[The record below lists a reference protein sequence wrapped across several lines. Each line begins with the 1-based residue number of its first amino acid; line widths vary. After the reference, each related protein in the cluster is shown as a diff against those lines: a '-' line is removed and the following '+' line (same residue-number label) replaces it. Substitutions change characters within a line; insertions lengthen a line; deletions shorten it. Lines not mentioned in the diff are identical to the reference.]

1 MNIENG
7 LEEPMKE
14 ISAFNGVCLSLVER
28 IKLETTLDQLKSDI
42 KCDEMQFWGI
52 IYGAEK
58 DYYIAKALYYKG
70 YPQFPKKKYFFCSS
84 SNFIFSELPS
94 LYSHQIP
101 NFHKF
106 NTYFIGNP
114 DIILEKYDSGNAA
127 NFDEEN
133 EGDSFKP
140 KIKKKNMTET
150 DRLSFVVRA
159 IDRDCSVVPVGG
171 FKMMPINELRRNDL
185 FEGLN
190 SEDLDKKEKYVHF
203 RPVENQEKKD
213 KIAMGKDNE
222 ELKKENEALKNK
234 LEKEKEKEK
243 ENEEL
248 SLGKFAEPVILQQGQ
263 KFILTINDIQGD
275 INKASVSHKGI
286 VKDLKPGI
294 IVLIDDGLLS

>member
-28 IKLETTLDQLKSDI
+28 IKLETTLDQLKCDI

-52 IYGAEK
+52 IYGSEK

-94 LYSHQIP
+94 LQSHKIP

-114 DIILEKYDSGNAA
+114 DIILEKYESNNAA
-127 NFDEEN
+127 DYDEEN
-133 EGDSFKP
+133 EGDSFRP
-140 KIKKKNMTET
+140 RPKKKNMTET

-190 SEDLDKKEKYVHF
+190 SEDLNKKEKYVHF

-213 KIAMGKDNE
+213 KIAMGKAVLDFEFLDSIADDPIKDSWSIHVDSTKTTSSIRSVVWPGYFAYCKANSDQFGGVYIGYGI
-222 ELKKENEALKNK
+222 KNVDIP
-234 LEKEKEKEK
+234 
-243 ENEEL
+243 
-248 SLGKFAEPVILQQGQ
+248 FMQQ
-263 KFILTINDIQGD
+263 
-275 INKASVSHKGI
+275 
-286 VKDLKPGI
+286 
-294 IVLIDDGLLS
+294 

>member
-28 IKLETTLDQLKSDI
+28 LKLESTLDQLKSDI

-213 KIAMGKDNE
+213 KIAMGKAVFDFDFLDSIADDPIKDSWSIHVDSTKTISSLRNLIWPGYFAYHKANTDE
-222 ELKKENEALKNK
+222 FSGIYIGYGIKNIDIP
-234 LEKEKEKEK
+234 
-243 ENEEL
+243 
-248 SLGKFAEPVILQQGQ
+248 FMQQ
-263 KFILTINDIQGD
+263 
-275 INKASVSHKGI
+275 
-286 VKDLKPGI
+286 
-294 IVLIDDGLLS
+294 

>member
-1 MNIENG
+1 MNIEQG
-7 LEEPMKE
+7 LEENMRE
-14 ISAFNGVCLSLVER
+14 ISAANGVCLSLIEKL
-28 IKLETTLDQLKSDI
+28 KLETTLDQLKSDI
-42 KCDEMQFWGI
+42 KCDEMLFWGI

-70 YPQFPKKKYFFCSS
+70 NPEFPKKKYYFCSS
-84 SNFIFSELPS
+84 SNFIFSQLPDIQA
-94 LYSHQIP
+94 HHIQ

-114 DIILEKYDSGNAA
+114 DIILEKYDSEN
-127 NFDEEN
+127 NSNLDDELS
-133 EGDSFKP
+133 GDTFKP

-171 FKMMPINELRRNDL
+171 FKMLPINELRRNDL

-213 KIAMGKDNE
+213 KIAMGKAIFDFEFLDSIVDDPIKDSWSIHVDSTKTISTLRSLVWPGYFAFCKANSDQFGGVYIGYGI
-222 ELKKENEALKNK
+222 KNIDIP
-234 LEKEKEKEK
+234 
-243 ENEEL
+243 
-248 SLGKFAEPVILQQGQ
+248 FMQQ
-263 KFILTINDIQGD
+263 
-275 INKASVSHKGI
+275 
-286 VKDLKPGI
+286 
-294 IVLIDDGLLS
+294 

>member
-1 MNIENG
+1 MNIEQG
-7 LEEPMKE
+7 LEENMRE
-14 ISAFNGVCLSLVER
+14 ISAANGVCLSLIEKL
-28 IKLETTLDQLKSDI
+28 KLETTLDQLKSDI

-70 YPQFPKKKYFFCSS
+70 NPEFPKKKYYFCSS
-84 SNFIFSELPS
+84 SNFIFSQLPDIQA
-94 LYSHQIP
+94 HHIQ

-114 DIILEKYDSGNAA
+114 DIILEKYDSENNA
-127 NFDEEN
+127 NLEDELS
-133 EGDSFKP
+133 GDTFKP

-171 FKMMPINELRRNDL
+171 FKMLPINELRRNDL

-213 KIAMGKDNE
+213 KIAMGKAIFDFEFLDSIVDDPIKDSWSIHVDSTKTISTLRSLVWPGYFAFCKANSDQFGGVYIGYGI
-222 ELKKENEALKNK
+222 KNIDIP
-234 LEKEKEKEK
+234 
-243 ENEEL
+243 
-248 SLGKFAEPVILQQGQ
+248 FMQQ
-263 KFILTINDIQGD
+263 
-275 INKASVSHKGI
+275 
-286 VKDLKPGI
+286 
-294 IVLIDDGLLS
+294 

>member
-1 MNIENG
+1 MNIEQG
-7 LEEPMKE
+7 LEENMRE
-14 ISAFNGVCLSLVER
+14 ISAANGVCLSLIEKL
-28 IKLETTLDQLKSDI
+28 KLETTLDQLKSDI

-70 YPQFPKKKYFFCSS
+70 NPEFPKKKYYFCSS
-84 SNFIFSELPS
+84 SNFIFSQLPDIQA
-94 LYSHQIP
+94 HHIQ

-114 DIILEKYDSGNAA
+114 DIILEKYDSEN
-127 NFDEEN
+127 NSNLDDELS
-133 EGDSFKP
+133 GDTFKP

-171 FKMMPINELRRNDL
+171 FKMLPINELRRNDL

-213 KIAMGKDNE
+213 KIAMGKAIFDFEFLDSIVDDPIKDSWSIHVDSTKTISTLRSLVWPGYFAFCKANSDQFGGVYIGYGI
-222 ELKKENEALKNK
+222 KNIDIP
-234 LEKEKEKEK
+234 
-243 ENEEL
+243 
-248 SLGKFAEPVILQQGQ
+248 FMQQ
-263 KFILTINDIQGD
+263 
-275 INKASVSHKGI
+275 
-286 VKDLKPGI
+286 
-294 IVLIDDGLLS
+294 

>member
-14 ISAFNGVCLSLVER
+14 ISAINGVCLSLVER
-28 IKLETTLDQLKSDI
+28 IKLETTLDQLKCDI

-52 IYGAEK
+52 IYGSEK
-58 DYYIAKALYYKG
+58 DYYIAKASYYKG

-94 LYSHQIP
+94 LNPHQIP
-101 NFHKF
+101 NFHKY

-114 DIILEKYDSGNAA
+114 DIILEKYDSGNSS

-133 EGDSFKP
+133 EGDSFRP
-140 KIKKKNMTET
+140 RTKKKNMTET

-159 IDRDCSVVPVGG
+159 IDRDCAVVPVGG

-185 FEGLN
+185 FEGIN
-190 SEDLDKKEKYVHF
+190 SEDLEKKEKYVHF

-213 KIAMGKDNE
+213 KIAMGKAVLDFEFLDSIADDPIKDSWSIHVDSTKTTSSLRSLVWPGYFAYCKANSDQFGGVYIGYGI
-222 ELKKENEALKNK
+222 KNVDIP
-234 LEKEKEKEK
+234 
-243 ENEEL
+243 
-248 SLGKFAEPVILQQGQ
+248 FMQQ
-263 KFILTINDIQGD
+263 
-275 INKASVSHKGI
+275 
-286 VKDLKPGI
+286 
-294 IVLIDDGLLS
+294 

>member
-28 IKLETTLDQLKSDI
+28 IKLETTLDQLKCDI

-52 IYGAEK
+52 IYGSEK

-94 LYSHQIP
+94 LQSHQIP

-114 DIILEKYDSGNAA
+114 DIILEKYESNNAA
-127 NFDEEN
+127 DYDEEN
-133 EGDSFKP
+133 EGDSFRP
-140 KIKKKNMTET
+140 RPKKKNMTET

-159 IDRDCSVVPVGG
+159 IDRVGG

-190 SEDLDKKEKYVHF
+190 SEDLNKKEKYVHF

-213 KIAMGKDNE
+213 KIAMGKAVLDFEFLDSIADDPIKDSWSIHVDSTKTTSSIRSVVWPGYFAYCKANSDQFGGVYIGYGI
-222 ELKKENEALKNK
+222 KNVDIP
-234 LEKEKEKEK
+234 
-243 ENEEL
+243 
-248 SLGKFAEPVILQQGQ
+248 FMQQ
-263 KFILTINDIQGD
+263 
-275 INKASVSHKGI
+275 
-286 VKDLKPGI
+286 
-294 IVLIDDGLLS
+294 

>member
-1 MNIENG
+1 MNIEQG
-7 LEEPMKE
+7 LEENMRE
-14 ISAFNGVCLSLVER
+14 ISAANGVCLSLIEKL
-28 IKLETTLDQLKSDI
+28 KLETTLDQLKSDI

-70 YPQFPKKKYFFCSS
+70 NPEFPKKKYYFCSS
-84 SNFIFSELPS
+84 SNFILSQLPDIQT
-94 LYSHQIP
+94 HHIQ

-114 DIILEKYDSGNAA
+114 DIILEKYDSEN
-127 NFDEEN
+127 NSNLDDELS
-133 EGDSFKP
+133 GDTFKP

-159 IDRDCSVVPVGG
+159 IDSDCSVVPVGG
-171 FKMMPINELRRNDL
+171 FKMLPIYELRRNDL

-213 KIAMGKDNE
+213 KIAMGKAIFDFEFLDSIVDDPIKDSWSIHVDSTKTISTLRSLVWPGYFAFCKANSDQFGGVYIGYGI
-222 ELKKENEALKNK
+222 KNIDIP
-234 LEKEKEKEK
+234 
-243 ENEEL
+243 
-248 SLGKFAEPVILQQGQ
+248 FMQQ
-263 KFILTINDIQGD
+263 
-275 INKASVSHKGI
+275 
-286 VKDLKPGI
+286 
-294 IVLIDDGLLS
+294 

>member
-52 IYGAEK
+52 IYGSEK

-94 LYSHQIP
+94 LNPHQIP

-114 DIILEKYDSGNAA
+114 DIILEKYESGNAS

-140 KIKKKNMTET
+140 KLRKKNMTET
-150 DRLSFVVRA
+150 DRLSYVVRA
-159 IDRDCSVVPVGG
+159 IDRDTSVVPVGG
-171 FKMMPINELRRNDL
+171 YKMLPINEIRRNDL
-185 FEGLN
+185 FEGIN
-190 SEDLDKKEKYVHF
+190 SEDLGKIEKYLHF
-203 RPVENQEKKD
+203 RPVENQEKID
-213 KIAMGKDNE
+213 KINMGKAVFDFDFLDSISDDPIKDTWSIQLDSNKTTC
-222 ELKKENEALKNK
+222 LLRSLVWPGYFAYCKANSDQFGGVYFGYGIKNVDIP
-234 LEKEKEKEK
+234 
-243 ENEEL
+243 
-248 SLGKFAEPVILQQGQ
+248 FMQQ
-263 KFILTINDIQGD
+263 
-275 INKASVSHKGI
+275 
-286 VKDLKPGI
+286 
-294 IVLIDDGLLS
+294 

>member
-28 IKLETTLDQLKSDI
+28 IKLETTLDQLKCDI
-42 KCDEMQFWGI
+42 KCNETQFWGI
-52 IYGAEK
+52 IYGSEK

-94 LYSHQIP
+94 LQSHQIP

-114 DIILEKYDSGNAA
+114 DIILEKYESNNAA

-133 EGDSFKP
+133 EGDSFRP
-140 KIKKKNMTET
+140 RPKKKNMTET

-190 SEDLDKKEKYVHF
+190 SEDLNKKEKYVHF

-213 KIAMGKDNE
+213 KIAMGKAVLDFEFLDSIADDPIRDSWSIHVDSTKTTSSIRSIVWPGYFAYCKANSDQFGGVYIGYGI
-222 ELKKENEALKNK
+222 KNVDIP
-234 LEKEKEKEK
+234 
-243 ENEEL
+243 
-248 SLGKFAEPVILQQGQ
+248 FMQQ
-263 KFILTINDIQGD
+263 
-275 INKASVSHKGI
+275 
-286 VKDLKPGI
+286 
-294 IVLIDDGLLS
+294 